1 MNSFFKYT
9 LLLKIIKQ
17 LLNQSGIA
25 FVCLFIIFSVATSA
39 LAQSVKVSAKTD
51 TSQIRIGEQFHLN
64 LYATVPPGTIVGFP
78 ILPDTFNKFEIVNK
92 TGIDTLPSKD
102 STGLTLHQQF
112 TITNFD
118 SGFFVLPPFPFT
130 ISESK
135 EKTDTILTEA
145 LLISVITVPVDT
157 TKEIRA
163 IKNILDVPFPWQ
175 DYLIYLLIAQV
186 ITLVVMILYKL
197 LKKKKVIAIKPK
209 IPLRPA
215 HELALEGLK
224 RIEAEKI
231 WQQGFTKKYF
241 SELTDVIRQ
250 YIERRFSINAM
261 EQTTDEILRHF
272 HAGIVRDEE
281 KEKLR
286 FILIQA
292 DMVKFAK
299 ALSLPSENE
308 TAMAFAYDFVNV
320 TRPVIKEDIEKQEE
334 KS

>member
-1 MNSFFKYT
+1 MTQYLFVNGR
-9 LLLKIIKQ
+9 KIIVCFFI
-17 LLNQSGIA
+17 LLTT
-25 FVCLFIIFSVATSA
+25 VAVS
-39 LAQSVKVSAKTD
+39 LAQPAVVSSKTD

-64 LYATVPPGTIVGFP
+64 LYATVKPGTIVGFP
-78 ILPDTFNKFEIVNK
+78 LLPDTFNKFELVNK
-92 TGIDTLPSKD
+92 SSIDTIPSAD
-102 STGLTLHQQF
+102 SISLTLHQQF
-112 TITNFD
+112 TLTNFD
-118 SGFFVLPPFPFT
+118 SGFFVLPPFPFV
-130 ISESK
+130 ISDAKKS
-135 EKTDTILTEA
+135 TDTLLTEA
-145 LLISVITVPVDT
+145 ILMSVLTVPVDT
-157 TKEIRA
+157 TRDIRT

-197 LKKKKVIAIKPK
+197 LKKEKVIAVKPI

-224 RIEAEKI
+224 RIETEKI

-250 YIERRFSINAM
+250 YIERRFTINAM
-261 EQTTDEILRHF
+261 EQTTEEILRHF
-272 HAGIVRDEE
+272 NASLVREEE

-286 FILIQA
+286 FILVQA

-299 ALSLPSENE
+299 AIPTPSENE

-320 TRPVIKEDIEKQEE
+320 TRPVIKEDIEKEEE
-334 KS
+334 KL

>member
-1 MNSFFKYT
+1 MNSFLKYIVPFKMTQY
-9 LLLKIIKQ
+9 LNEKGRKII
-17 LLNQSGIA
+17 
-25 FVCLFIIFSVATSA
+25 VCFFIFLATVAVSN
-39 LAQSVKVSAKTD
+39 AQPAVVSSKTD

-64 LYATVPPGTIVGFP
+64 LYATVKPGTIVGFP
-78 ILPDTFNKFEIVNK
+78 LLPDTFNKFELVNK
-92 TGIDTLPSKD
+92 SSIDTVSAAD
-102 STGLTLHQQF
+102 SINLTLHQQY
-112 TITNFD
+112 TLTNFD
-118 SGFFVLPPFPFT
+118 SGFFVLPPFPFL
-130 ISESK
+130 ISQAK
-135 EKTDTILTEA
+135 EKTDTIFTEA

-157 TKEIRA
+157 TRDIRT

-186 ITLVVMILYKL
+186 LTLVVMILYKL
-197 LKKKKVIAIKPK
+197 LKKKKIIAVKPK
-209 IPLRPA
+209 IPERPA

-250 YIERRFSINAM
+250 YIERRFTINAM

-272 HAGIVRDEE
+272 NASLVRDEE

-286 FILIQA
+286 YILLQA

-299 ALSLPSENE
+299 AISSPSENE
-308 TAMAFAYDFVNV
+308 TAMVFAYDFVNV
-320 TRPVIKEDIEKQEE
+320 TRPVIKEDIEKVEE

>member
-1 MNSFFKYT
+1 MNSFLKYT
-9 LLLKIIKQ
+9 LLLKFIKY
-17 LLNQSGIA
+17 LLTQYGKVIA
-25 FVCLFIIFSVATSA
+25 CLFFILTTAASA
-39 LAQSVKVSAKTD
+39 LAQSAEVSAKTD
-51 TSQIRIGEQFHLN
+51 TNQIRIGEQFRLN
-64 LYATVPPGTIVGFP
+64 LYATVPPGTN
-78 ILPDTFNKFEIVNK
+78 TFNKFEIVNK

-130 ISESK
+130 ISVSK

-145 LLISVITVPVDT
+145 LLISVLTVPVDT

-175 DYLIYLLIAQV
+175 DYLIYLLIALA
-186 ITLVVMILYKL
+186 ITFVGMVLYKL
-197 LKKKKVIAIKPK
+197 LKKKKDIAIQPQV
-209 IPLRPA
+209 PLRPA

-261 EQTTDEILRHF
+261 EQTTDEILRHLNT
-272 HAGIVRDEE
+272 GVVRDEE

-334 KS
+334 QS